1 MNGNMCKSVKERAQE
16 KNDRKRERESKE
28 KKKKM
33 KESRQGSVVETM
45 YRKRCRSRSKKQWN
59 KGAGHEKKKDEV
71 ASKKEVENPIT
82 EDVRCVPLG

>member
-1 MNGNMCKSVKERAQE
+1 MCKSVKERAQE

-45 YRKRCRSRSKKQWN
+45 YRKRCRSR
-59 KGAGHEKKKDEV
+59 V
-71 ASKKEVENPIT
+71 KETMEQ
-82 EDVRCVPLG
+82 RSGS